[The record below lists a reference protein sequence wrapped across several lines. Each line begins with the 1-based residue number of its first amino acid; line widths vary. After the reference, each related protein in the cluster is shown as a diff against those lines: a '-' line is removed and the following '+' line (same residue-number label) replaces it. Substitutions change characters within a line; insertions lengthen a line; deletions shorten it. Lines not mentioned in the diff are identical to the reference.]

1 MSNDSIEQSIREVAA
16 RHGVALSRDDPILI
30 VQTLN
35 EQLVKNLA
43 TAQSEMLEQ
52 FRRDLELTC
61 SQWREDAKVKSER
74 ILNEALAT
82 SRRELLKDIE
92 SATATAAD
100 TIIKAGTQNSTEI
113 HSVMESSRRF
123 MWIAVSALSA
133 LFALIALCGAPLV
146 RWCL

>member
-16 RHGVALSRDDPILI
+16 RHGVALSRDDPLLI

-43 TAQSEMLEQ
+43 IAQSEMLEQ

-82 SRRELLKDIE
+82 SRRALEDDL
-92 SATATAAD
+92 SASISLTATKLTGLAS
-100 TIIKAGTQNSTEI
+100 QHTE
-113 HSVMESSRRF
+113 VRE
-123 MWIAVSALSA
+123 
-133 LFALIALCGAPLV
+133 IALARVSFIGILNTVLLLTLFLCIIVGRVL
-146 RWCL
+146 

>member
-1 MSNDSIEQSIREVAA
+1 MSNDSIEQSIREVSA

-82 SRRELLKDIE
+82 SRRALKDDL
-92 SATATAAD
+92 SASISLTATKLTGLAS
-100 TIIKAGTQNSTEI
+100 QQTE
-113 HSVMESSRRF
+113 VRE
-123 MWIAVSALSA
+123 
-133 LFALIALCGAPLV
+133 IALARVSFIGILNTVLLLTLFLCIIVGRVL
-146 RWCL
+146 

>member
-61 SQWREDAKVKSER
+61 SCQ
-74 ILNEALAT
+74 
-82 SRRELLKDIE
+82 
-92 SATATAAD
+92 
-100 TIIKAGTQNSTEI
+100 
-113 HSVMESSRRF
+113 
-123 MWIAVSALSA
+123 
-133 LFALIALCGAPLV
+133 
-146 RWCL
+146 